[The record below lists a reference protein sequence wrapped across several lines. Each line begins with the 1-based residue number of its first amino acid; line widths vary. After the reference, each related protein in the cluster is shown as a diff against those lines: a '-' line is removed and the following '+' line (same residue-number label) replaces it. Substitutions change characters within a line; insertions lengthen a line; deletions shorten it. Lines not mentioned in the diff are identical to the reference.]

1 MATAKIT
8 YRFLFSDGRATAHEV
23 VLDEN
28 TGRQVSGP
36 VLSHQAWAQ
45 LEHKKCRHCPL
56 KKEDH
61 PECPVA
67 KNLAVVANAFKSE
80 KSFEKVVV
88 WVVTAE
94 RTYRKRVPL
103 QDGLFSLFG
112 LIMATSDCPTM
123 EFLRPM
129 ARFHLPF
136 ASLKESTIRSVSFY
150 LLKQYFVAKKGGKP
164 DYDLRELQKF
174 YDALEEVNRGMA
186 DRIRSMSEED
196 AEANSIVILDTFAQ
210 ILSSQLSNRLP
221 DLDKLFG

>member
-8 YRFLFSDGRATAHEV
+8 YQFLFSDGRTTEHEV
-23 VLDEN
+23 VLDGD

-45 LEHKKCRHCPL
+45 LEHKKCHHCPL
-56 KKEDH
+56 KKEEH

-67 KNLAVVANAFKSE
+67 KNLAVVADAFKSE

-88 WVVTAE
+88 KVITAE
-94 RTYRKRVPL
+94 RTYSKKVAL
-103 QDGLFSLFG
+103 QHGLFSLFG
-112 LIMATSDCPTM
+112 LIMATSNCPTM

-210 ILSSQLSNRLP
+210 ILSNQLSNRLP
-221 DLDKLFG
+221 DLDTLFG

>member
-1 MATAKIT
+1 MGTARIT
-8 YRFLFSDGRATAHEV
+8 YRFLFSDGRTLEHEV
-23 VLDEN
+23 VLDGD

-36 VLSHQAWAQ
+36 VFSRQAWAQ
-45 LEHKKCRHCPL
+45 LEHKKCKHCPL
-56 KKEDH
+56 KKEEH

-67 KNLAVVANAFKSE
+67 KNLAVVAEAFKRE

-88 WVVTAE
+88 EVITAE
-94 RTYRKRVPL
+94 RTYRKDLRL
-103 QDGLFSLFG
+103 KDGLFSLFG
-112 LIMATSDCPTM
+112 LIMATSDCPLM

-136 ASLKESTIRSVSFY
+136 STLKETMVRSVSFY
-150 LLKQYFVAKKGGKP
+150 LLKQYFVAKKGGQP
-164 DYDLRELQKF
+164 DYDLTDLQKL

-186 DRIRSMSEED
+186 ERIRSMSDED

-210 ILSSQLSNRLP
+210 ILADQLSNKLP